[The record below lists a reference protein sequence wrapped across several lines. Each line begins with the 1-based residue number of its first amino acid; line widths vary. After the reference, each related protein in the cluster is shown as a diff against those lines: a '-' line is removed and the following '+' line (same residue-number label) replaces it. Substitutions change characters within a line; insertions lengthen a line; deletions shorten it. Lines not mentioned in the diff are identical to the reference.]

1 MEVEVIG
8 MGVEEE
14 TSSTPSGWFQF
25 KLNAH
30 SSIPYILYIA
40 VTLLRLTM
48 AHRSE

>member
-30 SSIPYILYIA
+30 SSILYTIYLIYYRNI
-40 VTLLRLTM
+40 VTIDYG
-48 AHRSE
+48 S